1 MTINALTTNWIFGD
15 QKTLQCKGF
24 QDTTTMVCN
33 VAVLIVTECL
43 ILVGPLQVG
52 LGADSQYI
60 ENDFTLW
67 WVLELTVNALK
78 MTSHHVPGNSDDA
91 FGQILIL
98 GDDYDATS
106 DPLSVT
112 GVIPD
117 YRHQISD
124 IEDA

>member
-1 MTINALTTNWIFGD
+1 MTINALTTNWILGD

-67 WVLELTVNALK
+67 YIEHLLILLLYDQFYFFYFF
-78 MTSHHVPGNSDDA
+78 HL
-91 FGQILIL
+91 QILFYFIFFIYFL
-98 GDDYDATS
+98 VLNVDHYCCS
-106 DPLSVT
+106 
-112 GVIPD
+112 
-117 YRHQISD
+117 RH
-124 IEDA
+124 E